1 MTTVLQTST
10 IRNLGQKEY
19 EKRKQAALEVEHTVR
34 DLRESRDFDKIAAL
48 IAQLTN
54 DLADSPQP
62 NARKGALHAIA
73 GTAIGLR
80 QDVAQSLASLL
91 RPVLASF
98 SDQDARVRYYGCEAL
113 YNIAKVARSAC
124 VSHFNDIFDGLF
136 KLSADTDTQVQNGM
150 QLLDRLMKDIV
161 TESENFDID
170 GFMPL
175 LGERIYV
182 VNPFS
187 RQFLCGW
194 IATLDSVP
202 DIEMLSHLP
211 VFFDGLFH
219 MLADPNKEI
228 RSQTFSVLQEFLREI
243 RDADTISYAPIV
255 HVLVQ
260 HSASQDKFS
269 RLTAI
274 TWLHTFVSHGREQ
287 LLPFCAQIL
296 NAILS
301 SLSHAEEEIRDA
313 ASRSNDTLR
322 SLLQGSHDAQ
332 FEMHTLMHALSS
344 HLTSSHVATL
354 VASLGWVHMLLRKSA
369 PRVMQLSMQ
378 IWPALFKCL
387 SNPSEEVVR
396 LDIEA
401 LAYMAS
407 STQQHF
413 GPFIDH
419 LLSLFREE
427 RPLLEARGTLIVRQ
441 LCELLDARNVFVTL
455 ASGLQHEE
463 DLEFA
468 SQMVKALNLILLTAP
483 EAWELRM
490 VLKQAS
496 PSKEGTEL
504 FVTLYPAWAHNP
516 VALLA
521 VCLLAQAYEHAA
533 ELISTFGRLEMPM
546 AFLVQIDKLVQLFES
561 PILTHVRLQ
570 LLEPEAHPYLL
581 KALWGILMLLPQ
593 SPAYHTLKNR
603 LSAVPELGLL
613 RLQLATQS
621 GGGRGGKGTD
631 ASAAAGG
638 VDFKALLK
646 TYEDVQ
652 AKHHRLHLQQ
662 KKAEA
667 KRMERK

>member
-1 MTTVLQTST
+1 MSVDLQTST
-10 IRNLGQKEY
+10 LRNLGHREY
-19 EKRKQAALEVEHTVR
+19 EKRKQAALEVEHKVR
-34 DLRESRDFDKIAAL
+34 DLREAREFEKVDAL
-48 IAQLTN
+48 IAQLISE
-54 DLADSPQP
+54 LADSPQP
-62 NARKGALHAIA
+62 NARKGALHALA
-73 GTAIGLR
+73 GAAIGLR
-80 QDVAQSLASLL
+80 QDVKQRLNTLL
-91 RPVLASF
+91 RPVLTSF

-113 YNIAKVARSAC
+113 YNIAKVARAEC
-124 VSHFNDIFDGLF
+124 VLYFNQVFDGLF

-161 TESENFDID
+161 TESDNFDID
-170 GFMPL
+170 AFMPL

-194 IATLDSVP
+194 IATLNSVP

-243 RDADTISYAPIV
+243 RDADTIAYAPIV

-274 TWLHTFVSHGREQ
+274 TWLHAFVSHGREQ

-296 NAILS
+296 NAVLS

-313 ASRSNDTLR
+313 ASRADATLR
-322 SLLQGSHDAQ
+322 SLLQASHDAQ
-332 FEMHTLMHALSS
+332 FEMHTLMHALAA

-354 VASLGWVHMLLRKSA
+354 IASLGWVHMLLRKSA

-387 SNPSEEVVR
+387 SNPSEEVVK

-419 LLSLFREE
+419 LLALFREE
-427 RPLLEARGTLIVRQ
+427 RQLLETRGTLIVRQ
-441 LCELLDARNVFVTL
+441 LCELLDARHVFVTL

-463 DLEFA
+463 DLGFA
-468 SQMVKALNLILLTAP
+468 AQMVKALNLILLTSP
-483 EAWELRM
+483 EAWELRAT
-490 VLKQAS
+490 LKA
-496 PSKEGTEL
+496 PGKEGTEL

-521 VCLLAQAYEHAA
+521 VCLLAQVPRSFVAPSPRLHLPQPRFPLSLRRQTDSPALARGACSRPGIRTRVGAHRHLRPARDAHGFPRADRQARAAIRVSNPHARA
-533 ELISTFGRLEMPM
+533 PPAARARGPSIP
-546 AFLVQIDKLVQLFES
+546 
-561 PILTHVRLQ
+561 
-570 LLEPEAHPYLL
+570 
-581 KALWGILMLLPQ
+581 PQ
-593 SPAYHTLKNR
+593 SPLGDPHAPPAI
-603 LSAVPELGLL
+603 SCVPY
-613 RLQLATQS
+613 A
-621 GGGRGGKGTD
+621 
-631 ASAAAGG
+631 
-638 VDFKALLK
+638 
-646 TYEDVQ
+646 
-652 AKHHRLHLQQ
+652 
-662 KKAEA
+662 
-667 KRMERK
+667 